1 MKLNLAINELM
12 RIKEDAELNAN
23 LYAKVG
29 DEKQSAHCIEIAAH
43 CHDAIRVLRIVQ
55 VTLSAGVTGRI

>member
-12 RIKEDAELNAN
+12 RIKEDAEKNASV
-23 LYAKVG
+23 LAQVG
-29 DEKQSAHCIEIAAH
+29 DEKQSANCIEIAAH

-55 VTLSAGVTGRI
+55 VTLSVGVTGRI